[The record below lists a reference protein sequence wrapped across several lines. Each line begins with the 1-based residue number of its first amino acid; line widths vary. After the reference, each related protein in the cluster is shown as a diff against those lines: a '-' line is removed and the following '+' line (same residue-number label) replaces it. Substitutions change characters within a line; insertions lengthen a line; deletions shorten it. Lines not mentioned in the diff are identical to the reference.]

1 MTTTSGIEPSR
12 GARLGGPPLRSAKR
26 LLTATRPMFFP
37 ASALP
42 VLLGTAWGAR
52 LDGALDPGPFALAL
66 AATLAVHAGVNI
78 LNDVYDDLGGTDR
91 INTGRIPPFTGG
103 SRHIQDG
110 IMTARQ
116 MFRWGVALL
125 AFAAALGLALF
136 ATKGP
141 GVLLFGAAGVTLGI
155 LYSAPPVRLS
165 ARGLGEAAVGFGFGV
180 LPVTGAAWLQSGSL
194 DWGALLLSLPVALWV
209 VDILLVNEI
218 PDAAA
223 DGATGKRTLVVRLG
237 LNGTRNFYVLLNVL
251 AVFCIVAMVAEGL
264 VPLASA
270 AAAPLLLL
278 AALGAARAIGR
289 TEDRRCALTKSIK
302 ATLAI
307 HAVGTLWL
315 AAWIWIG

>member
-1 MTTTSGIEPSR
+1 MTTASSIEPSR
-12 GARLGGPPLRSAKR
+12 GARLGGTPLGGAKR

-42 VLLGTAWGAR
+42 VLLGTAWGAGV
-52 LDGALDPGPFALAL
+52 DGALDPGPFALAL

-125 AFAAALGLALF
+125 TFAAVLGLALF

-141 GVLLFGAAGVTLGI
+141 GVLLFGAVGVTLGV
-155 LYSAPPVRLS
+155 LYSVPPVRLS
-165 ARGLGEAAVGFGFGV
+165 ARGLGEAAVGVGFGI
-180 LPVTGAAWLQSGSL
+180 LPVTGAAWLQSGAF
-194 DWGALLLSLPVALWV
+194 DWGGLLLSLPVALWV
-209 VDILLVNEI
+209 VNILLVNEI

-237 LNGTRNFYVLLNVL
+237 LNGTRDLYVLLNVL
-251 AVFCIVAMVAEGL
+251 AALGIAVVAAEGL
-264 VPLASA
+264 VPPAAA
-270 AAAPLLLL
+270 AAAPLFFL
-278 AALGAARAIGR
+278 AALGSARAMCGAK
-289 TEDRRCALTKSIK
+289 DRRCALTRSIK

-307 HAVGTLWL
+307 HAAGTLWL
-315 AAWIWIG
+315 AAWIWFG

>member
-12 GARLGGPPLRSAKR
+12 GARLGRPPLGCAKR

-52 LDGALDPGPFALAL
+52 LDGTLDPGPFALAL

-125 AFAAALGLALF
+125 VFAAVLGITLF
-136 ATKGP
+136 ATKGL
-141 GVLLFGAAGVTLGI
+141 GVLLFGAVGLTLGI
-155 LYSAPPVRLS
+155 LYSVPPVRLS
-165 ARGLGEAAVGFGFGV
+165 ARGLGEAAVGVGFGV

-194 DWGALLLSLPVALWV
+194 DWGGLLLSLPVALWV
-209 VDILLVNEI
+209 VNILLVNEI
-218 PDAAA
+218 PDAVA

-237 LNGTRNFYVLLNVL
+237 LDGTRDLYVLLNVL
-251 AVFCIVAMVAEGL
+251 AALCVVAAAAVGL
-264 VPLASA
+264 VPLAA
-270 AAAPLLLL
+270 AAAAALLFL
-278 AALGAARAIGR
+278 AALGVARGMVR
-289 TEDRRCALTKSIK
+289 TADRRRALTRSIK

-307 HAVGTLWL
+307 HAAGTFWL

>member
-1 MTTTSGIEPSR
+1 MTTASGIEPSR

-66 AATLAVHAGVNI
+66 AATLSVHAGVNI

-103 SRHIQDG
+103 SRHIQEG
-110 IMTARQ
+110 VMTARQ

-136 ATKGP
+136 AMKGP
-141 GVLLFGAAGVTLGI
+141 GALLFGAAGVTLGV

-165 ARGLGEAAVGFGFGV
+165 ARGLGEAAVGLGFGI

-194 DWGALLLSLPVALWV
+194 DWGGLLLSLPVALWV
-209 VDILLVNEI
+209 GNILLVNEI
-218 PDAAA
+218 PDVAA

-237 LNGTRNFYVLLNVL
+237 LDGTRDLYVLLNVL
-251 AVFCIVAMVAEGL
+251 AALCVVAAGAVGL
-264 VPLASA
+264 VPLAA
-270 AAAPLLLL
+270 ALVALLLIL
-278 AALGAARAIGR
+278 AALGAARGMGR
-289 TEDRRCALTKSIK
+289 AADRRRALTRSIK

-307 HAVGTLWL
+307 HAAGTLWL
-315 AAWIWIG
+315 AGWVWIG

>member
-1 MTTTSGIEPSR
+1 MTTTSGMEPSR
-12 GARLGGPPLRSAKR
+12 GAGFGGTPLGNAKR

-52 LDGALDPGPFALAL
+52 LEGALDSGAFTLAL

-103 SRHIQDG
+103 SRHIQNG
-110 IMTARQ
+110 IMTRRQ
-116 MFRWGVALL
+116 MFLWGVALL
-125 AFAAALGLALF
+125 AFAAVLGLVLF
-136 ATKGP
+136 ALRGP
-141 GVLLFGAAGVTLGI
+141 GVLLFGAAGVSLGV
-155 LYSAPPVRLS
+155 LYSTPPVRLS
-165 ARGLGEAAVGFGFGV
+165 ARGLGEAAVSVGFGV

-194 DWGALLLSLPVALWV
+194 DWGGLLLSLPVAVWV
-209 VDILLVNEI
+209 ANILLVNEV

-237 LNGTRNFYVLLNVL
+237 LDGTRHLYARLNVL
-251 AVFCIVAMVAEGL
+251 AALCVVAAAAASL
-264 VPLASA
+264 VPLAA
-270 AAAPLLLL
+270 VAAAPLLLL
-278 AALGAARAIGR
+278 VAVGAARAMSR
-289 TEDRRCALTKSIK
+289 TADRRRALTNGIK

-315 AAWIWIG
+315 AAWIWTG